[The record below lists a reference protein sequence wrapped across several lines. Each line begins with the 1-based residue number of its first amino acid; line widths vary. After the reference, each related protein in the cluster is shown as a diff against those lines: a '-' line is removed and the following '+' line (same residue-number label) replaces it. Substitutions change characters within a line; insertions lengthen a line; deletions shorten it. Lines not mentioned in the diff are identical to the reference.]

1 MTELTV
7 MRKAAIDIGTNSIK
21 LCIAEGAPGG
31 SFTVIKDVVNVTKLG
46 QGLKSTGIINDEA
59 LERNAR
65 AAAAYVDEA
74 HSAGADVKIVGT
86 MALRNA
92 KNADAF
98 IARVRELSG
107 ESVSVI
113 SGEKEAELLCRAVI
127 AGVPGADKKDIVLFD
142 AGGGSTEFAHIS
154 AGTVKRSF
162 SLNIGC
168 IRISEDYFCEPFVV
182 PEKLAAARAQVRKE
196 LQAGPSLP
204 VPEVLIGSGGNITA
218 LASVKHKMTVYDR
231 SVIHCSLL
239 TLDDVRSLITE
250 FASKSTE
257 ERRKTVGLDP
267 KRADVILGG
276 ACIVEAAMELYGAP
290 VLTVSDSGLRYGVL
304 EEMFSEDA

>member
-1 MTELTV
+1 
-7 MRKAAIDIGTNSIK
+7 MRKAVIDIGTNSVK
-21 LCIAEGAPGG
+21 LCVAEGGGSG
-31 SFTVIKDVVNVTKLG
+31 SFTVIKDIVNVTKLG
-46 QGLKSTGIINDEA
+46 QGLKSTGMINDEA

-65 AAAAYVDEA
+65 AVAAYVDEA
-74 HSAGADVKIVGT
+74 RSAGADVKIVGT
-86 MALRNA
+86 MALRSA
-92 KNADAF
+92 KNTDAF
-98 IARVRELSG
+98 TARVMELTG
-107 ESVSVI
+107 ESICVI

-127 AGVPGADKKDIVLFD
+127 AGVTGADKKNVVLFD

-168 IRISEDYFCEPFVV
+168 IRISEDYFSKPFVV

-196 LQAGPSLP
+196 LEAGPRLP
-204 VPEVLIGSGGNITA
+204 YPEELIGSGGNITA
-218 LASVKHKMTVYDR
+218 LASVKHKMTVYDH

-239 TLDDVRSLITE
+239 TLDELRSQIKE
-250 FASKSTE
+250 FASKTTD

-276 ACIVEAAMELYGAP
+276 ACIVEAAMELYG
-290 VLTVSDSGLRYGVL
+290 VSELTVSDNGLRHGVL
-304 EEMFSEDA
+304 AKMFSETA